1 MSQKTCHVFAI
12 VSLISAGVSLLL
24 FGAMLDIVGLLFGI
38 LSFINIKKIQQSGQ
52 GGPAAQN
59 TLKLA
64 KIGIVVCVVAGLANM
79 LTAAFLMPQM
89 LAGTN
94 VAGPT
99 F

>member
-24 FGAMLDIVGLLFGI
+24 FGAMLDVVRLIFGI
-38 LSFINIKKIQQSGQ
+38 LAFTNIKKIQQSGN
-52 GGPAAQN
+52 GGPAALN

-64 KIGIVVCVVAGLANM
+64 KMGIVLCIVAGLANV